1 MKITSLLTD
10 SGKISENIATEGS
23 CVVKKEKKI
32 SHVAGKDKGP
42 FSNFFFF
49 FCKAR
54 MQISMIRTKITIN
67 VREQKWKQ
75 KAIKT

>member
-32 SHVAGKDKGP
+32 SHIVAGKDKGP

-49 FCKAR
+49 LQSSNANFNDKNKNYNKR
-54 MQISMIRTKITIN
+54 KRTKM
-67 VREQKWKQ
+67 
-75 KAIKT
+75 KTKSN